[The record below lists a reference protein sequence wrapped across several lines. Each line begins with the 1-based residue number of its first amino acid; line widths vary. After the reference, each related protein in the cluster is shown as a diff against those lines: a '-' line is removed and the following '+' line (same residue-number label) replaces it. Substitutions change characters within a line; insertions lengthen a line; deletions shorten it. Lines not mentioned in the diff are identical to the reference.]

1 MEKPHCEP
9 LTPCPPPWLALRN
22 RMIRLAVSLA
32 MMAVLTACTP
42 PSTLQPQTAQT
53 AAGADPDP
61 WIQQAAF
68 DTATGDARIEA
79 GLAAAQGW
87 LQKQEIQRAAQV
99 LEALA
104 ETPGTADQQAR
115 YALLMGE
122 IRLAQQRPEEARR
135 WLERAA
141 GSLPPP
147 MESRRLEALARLS
160 QAQALIQ
167 APRKDAPLTAN
178 PAAYFTP
185 GPSEGT
191 VIALLLP
198 TEGRLGSAG
207 RAIQDG
213 ILRAY
218 LEQAPEQ
225 RPTLKFF
232 PIGDQPA
239 SATAAANQAL
249 AVGAR
254 ALIGPLDKP
263 AVEAVVRAVPVN
275 LPMLALNR
283 ADVTRAGLVQF
294 GLPPE
299 DEARTVAQQALASG
313 RRQAWVIIPRNEW
326 GERLL
331 MAFDSAFTARGGRI
345 RHTTRY
351 APTESDF
358 QAPLRQGWAG
368 ASDADM
374 LFLAAFA
381 PQARLLRPQIRF
393 VGAGNLPIYAT
404 SAIDAGTHDK
414 VADLDLDAVRF
425 PEMPWLLSANQ
436 GAQTGVDSAFARM
449 QAFGFDAYRIW
460 QQLAANP
467 ALQELHLAGATGML
481 SMTPDGRIERHD
493 LPWAYFANGRVVPGL
508 PADEP
513 ASMAAP

>member
-1 MEKPHCEP
+1 
-9 LTPCPPPWLALRN
+9 
-22 RMIRLAVSLA
+22 MIRLAVSLA
-32 MMAVLTACTP
+32 MMTVLTACTP
-42 PSTLQPQTAQT
+42 PSARQPQTA
-53 AAGADPDP
+53 ADADSGP

-122 IRLAQQRPEEARR
+122 IRLAQQRPEETRR

-147 MESRRLEALARLS
+147 LESRRLEALARLS
-160 QAQALIQ
+160 QAQASVQ
-167 APRKDAPLTAN
+167 DAPPPAN
-178 PAAYFTP
+178 PATSFTP
-185 GPSEGT
+185 GPSAGT
-191 VIALLLP
+191 IIALLLP
-198 TEGRLGSAG
+198 TAG
-207 RAIQDG
+207 RFERVGQAIQDG
-213 ILRAY
+213 FLQAY
-218 LEQAPEQ
+218 LEQVPEQ

-239 SATAAANQAL
+239 SAITAANQAL
-249 AVGAR
+249 AAGAHS
-254 ALIGPLDKP
+254 LIGPLDKP
-263 AVEAVVRAVPVN
+263 AVEAVVQAVPAN

-299 DEARTVAQQALASG
+299 DEARTVAQRALASG

-331 MAFDSAFTARGGRI
+331 MAFDSAFIARGGRI
-345 RHTTRY
+345 RHITRY

-358 QAPLRQGWAG
+358 QAPLKQGWAG
-368 ASDADM
+368 ASGADM

-381 PQARLLRPQIRF
+381 PQARLLCPQIRF

-404 SAIDAGTHDK
+404 SAIDAGTHDGA
-414 VADLDLDAVRF
+414 ADLDLDTVRF

-436 GAQTGVDSAFARM
+436 GAQMAVDPAFARM
-449 QAFGFDAYRIW
+449 QAFGFDAYHIW

-493 LPWAYFANGRVVPGL
+493 LPWAYFANGRVIPGL

>member
-9 LTPCPPPWLALRN
+9 LTPCPPPLLALRN

-32 MMAVLTACTP
+32 MMVVLAACTP
-42 PSTLQPQTAQT
+42 PSALQPQTAQT
-53 AAGADPDP
+53 AAGADADP
-61 WIQQAAF
+61 RIQQAAF

-79 GLAAAQGW
+79 GLAATQGW
-87 LQKQEIQRAAQV
+87 LQQQEIQRAAQV

-135 WLERAA
+135 WLERVA

-147 MESRRLEALARLS
+147 LESRRLQALARLS
-160 QAQALIQ
+160 QTQ
-167 APRKDAPLTAN
+167 APQDAPPTAN
-178 PAAYFTP
+178 PATSFRP
-185 GPSEGT
+185 GPSAGT
-191 VIALLLP
+191 IIALLLP
-198 TEGRLGSAG
+198 TEGRLERIG

-213 ILRAY
+213 FLQAY

-239 SATAAANQAL
+239 SAIAAANQAL
-249 AVGAR
+249 AVGAHS
-254 ALIGPLDKP
+254 LIGPLDKS
-263 AVEAVVRAVPVN
+263 AVEAVVRAVPAN

-299 DEARTVAQQALASG
+299 DEARIVAHRALASG

-331 MAFDSAFTARGGRI
+331 MAFNSAFTAGGGRI
-345 RHTTRY
+345 RHITRY

-358 QAPLRQGWAG
+358 QAPLKQGWAS
-368 ASDADM
+368 ARDADM

-381 PQARLLRPQIRF
+381 SQARLLRPQIRF

-404 SAIDAGTHDK
+404 SAIDAGTHDG

-425 PEMPWLLSANQ
+425 PEMPWLLSARQ
-436 GAQTGVDSAFARM
+436 RAQTGVEPTFARM
-449 QAFGFDAYRIW
+449 QAFGFDAYHIW

-467 ALQELHLAGATGML
+467 ALQELHLAGATGTL
-481 SMTPDGRIERHD
+481 SMTPNGRIERHD
-493 LPWAYFANGRVVPGL
+493 LPWAYFDNGRVVPGL

>member
-1 MEKPHCEP
+1 
-9 LTPCPPPWLALRN
+9 
-22 RMIRLAVSLA
+22 MIRLAVSLA
-32 MMAVLTACTP
+32 MMTLLTACTP
-42 PSTLQPQTAQT
+42 PSALQPQTAQT
-53 AAGADPDP
+53 AAGADSDP

-68 DTATGDARIEA
+68 DTATGDSRIEA

-122 IRLAQQRPEEARR
+122 IQLAQQRPEEARR

-141 GSLPPP
+141 GPLPPAL
-147 MESRRLEALARLS
+147 ESRRLEALAHLS
-160 QAQALIQ
+160 PAQASM
-167 APRKDAPLTAN
+167 PDAQPSAN
-178 PAAYFTP
+178 PAASFTSS
-185 GPSEGT
+185 PSVGT
-191 VIALLLP
+191 ITALLLP
-198 TEGRLGSAG
+198 TEGRLRSAG

-213 ILRAY
+213 LLRAY

-249 AVGAR
+249 AAGALS
-254 ALIGPLDKP
+254 LIGPLDKP
-263 AVEAVVRAVPVN
+263 AVEAVARAVPSN

-283 ADVTRAGLVQF
+283 ADVTRSGLVQF

-299 DEARTVAQQALASG
+299 DEARIVAHRALASG
-313 RRQAWVIIPRNEW
+313 RRQAWVIVPRNEW

-345 RHTTRY
+345 RHITRY
-351 APTESDF
+351 APAESDF
-358 QAPLRQGWAG
+358 QAPLKQGWAD
-368 ASDADM
+368 ARDADM

-393 VGAGNLPIYAT
+393 VGAGNLPIYAI
-404 SAIDAGTHDK
+404 SAIHGETHDG
-414 VADLDLDAVRF
+414 AGDLDLDGVRF
-425 PEMPWLLSANQ
+425 PEMPWLLAADPGTQAS
-436 GAQTGVDSAFARM
+436 VDPISARM
-449 QAFGFDAYRIW
+449 QAFGLDAYHIW

-467 ALQELHLAGATGML
+467 ALQELHLTGATGML
-481 SMTPDGRIERHD
+481 SMAPDGRMERHD
-493 LPWAYFANGRVVPGL
+493 MPWAYFANGRVVPGL

-513 ASMAAP
+513 APMAAP

>member
-1 MEKPHCEP
+1 MM
-9 LTPCPPPWLALRN
+9 TVLA
-22 RMIRLAVSLA
+22 
-32 MMAVLTACTP
+32 ACTP
-42 PSTLQPQTAQT
+42 PPALQPQTAQT
-53 AAGADPDP
+53 AAGADSDP
-61 WIQQAAF
+61 RLQQAAF

-87 LQKQEIQRAAQV
+87 VQQQEIQRAAQV

-135 WLERAA
+135 WLERVA
-141 GSLPPP
+141 GSLSPPL
-147 MESRRLEALARLS
+147 ESRRLQALARLS
-160 QAQALIQ
+160 QAQAPTQ
-167 APRKDAPLTAN
+167 DAPPTAN
-178 PAAYFTP
+178 PATSFTLT
-185 GPSEGT
+185 PSAGT
-191 VIALLLP
+191 IIALLLP
-198 TEGRLGSAG
+198 TAGRFERIG

-213 ILRAY
+213 FLQAY
-218 LEQAPEQ
+218 LEQTPEQ

-239 SATAAANQAL
+239 SAIAAANQAL
-249 AVGAR
+249 AAGAHS
-254 ALIGPLDKP
+254 LIGPLDKP
-263 AVEAVVRAVPVN
+263 AVEAVVRAVPAN

-283 ADVTRAGLVQF
+283 ADFTRAGLVQF

-299 DEARTVAQQALASG
+299 DEARIVAHRALASG

-331 MAFDSAFTARGGRI
+331 MAFDSAFTAGGGQI
-345 RHTTRY
+345 RHITRY
-351 APTESDF
+351 APAESDF
-358 QAPLRQGWAG
+358 QTPLKQGWAG
-368 ASDADM
+368 ARDADM

-404 SAIDAGTHDK
+404 SAIHTGTHDGA
-414 VADLDLDAVRF
+414 ADLDLDAVRF
-425 PEMPWLLSANQ
+425 PEMPWLLSANP
-436 GAQTGVDSAFARM
+436 GAQTAVDPVSARM
-449 QAFGFDAYRIW
+449 QALGFDAYHIW

-467 ALQELHLAGATGML
+467 ALRELHLVGATGML
-481 SMTPDGRIERHD
+481 SMTPDGRMERHD

>member
-1 MEKPHCEP
+1 MKKPHCEP
-9 LTPCPPPWLALRN
+9 LTPCSPPWLALRN
-22 RMIRLAVSLA
+22 RMILLIMSLTMVA
-32 MMAVLTACTP
+32 ALTACTP
-42 PSTLQPQTAQT
+42 PSALQPQT
-53 AAGADPDP
+53 AAGADSDP
-61 WIQQAAF
+61 RIQQAAF

-79 GLAAAQGW
+79 GLAAAQSW
-87 LQKQEIQRAAQV
+87 VQRQEIQRAAQV

-104 ETPGTADQQAR
+104 ETPGTADQQAH

-122 IRLAQQRPEEARR
+122 IRVAQQRPEEARR

-141 GSLPPP
+141 GPLPPAL
-147 MESRRLEALARLS
+147 ESRRLATLAHLS

-167 APRKDAPLTAN
+167 APLKDAPPTAN
-178 PAAYFTP
+178 LATSATP
-185 GPSEGT
+185 SPSEGT
-191 VIALLLP
+191 ITALLLP
-198 TEGRLGSAG
+198 TEGRLERIG

-213 ILRAY
+213 LLRAY
-218 LEQAPEQ
+218 LEQAPEH

-249 AVGAR
+249 AAGAHS
-254 ALIGPLDKP
+254 LIGPLDKA
-263 AVEAVVRAVPVN
+263 AVEAVARAVPAN

-299 DEARTVAQQALASG
+299 DEARIVAQRALAIG

-331 MAFDSAFTARGGRI
+331 MAFDSTFTARGGRI
-345 RHTTRY
+345 RHITRY
-351 APTESDF
+351 APAESDF
-358 QAPLRQGWAG
+358 QASLKQGWAG
-368 ASDADM
+368 ARDADM

-404 SAIDAGTHDK
+404 SAIDAGTHDG
-414 VADLDLDAVRF
+414 VADLDLDTVRF
-425 PEMPWLLSANQ
+425 PEMPWLLSAHQ
-436 GAQTGVDSAFARM
+436 GAQTGVEPMFARM
-449 QAFGFDAYRIW
+449 QAFGFDAYHIW
-460 QQLAANP
+460 QLLAANP

-493 LPWAYFANGRVVPGL
+493 LPWAYFDNGRVVPGL

>member
-9 LTPCPPPWLALRN
+9 SAPCCSPWIALRN
-22 RMIRLAVSLA
+22 WMIRLIMSLT
-32 MMAVLTACTP
+32 MVTGLTACAP
-42 PSTLQPQTAQT
+42 PSALPPQTAQT
-53 AAGADPDP
+53 DAGAVSDP

-68 DTATGDARIEA
+68 ETATGDARIEA

-135 WLERAA
+135 WLARAA
-141 GSLPPP
+141 GPLPPP
-147 MESRRLEALARLS
+147 LESRRLEALTLLS
-160 QAQALIQ
+160 QPQ
-167 APRKDAPLTAN
+167 APTRDAAQTTNPTAHSV
-178 PAAYFTP
+178 PETSQ
-185 GPSEGT
+185 GII
-191 VIALLLP
+191 IALLLP
-198 TEGRLGSAG
+198 TEGRLGNTG

-213 ILRAY
+213 LLRAY

-249 AVGAR
+249 AVGAHS
-254 ALIGPLDKP
+254 LIGPLDKP
-263 AVEAVVRAVPVN
+263 AVEAVVRAVPANV
-275 LPMLALNR
+275 PMLALNR
-283 ADVTRAGLVQF
+283 ADVTRAGLIQF

-299 DEARTVAQQALASG
+299 DEARTVAQRALASG
-313 RRQAWVIIPRNEW
+313 RRQAWVIIPHNEW

-331 MAFDSAFTARGGRI
+331 MAFDSAFTTRGGRI
-345 RHTTRY
+345 RHITRY
-351 APTESDF
+351 VPTESDF
-358 QAPLRQGWAG
+358 QAPLKQGWAG

-404 SAIDAGTHDK
+404 SAIDAGTHDR

-436 GAQTGVDSAFARM
+436 GAQTAVDPTFARM
-449 QAFGFDAYRIW
+449 QAFGFDAYHIW

-467 ALQELHLAGATGML
+467 ALHELHLTGATGML
-481 SMTPDGRIERHD
+481 SMTSDGRVERHD
-493 LPWAYFANGRVVPGL
+493 LPWAYFSNGRVVPGL

-513 ASMAAP
+513 ASMATP